1 MKRIIIDIREAYEYR
16 MGHIDNAI
24 NITKDLLELVPEK
37 YLSKENFYIIY
48 CDKGI
53 YSQKLSNDLNKKGFK
68 TKSLEGGYL
77 NYRK

>member
-37 YLSKENFYIIY
+37 YLSKENVYQTEFGS
-48 CDKGI
+48 KGD
-53 YSQKLSNDLNKKGFK
+53 SC
-68 TKSLEGGYL
+68 
-77 NYRK
+77 